1 VAAPVRFYLDE
12 HIPPTV
18 AEGLRDR
25 GIEMWTVK
33 QVEML
38 GADDV
43 ELRSFAQQNNGVF
56 VTHDDDFLRLVSEG
70 HPHSGL
76 VYVPRERTIGE
87 MIRDLRRLTT
97 VFAEAHPTDRV
108 EFL

>member
-1 VAAPVRFYLDE
+1 MAIPVRFYLDE

-18 AEGLRDR
+18 AEGLRQR
-25 GIEMWTVK
+25 GGEVLTVRDA
-33 QVEML
+33 EML

-43 ELRSFAQQNNGVF
+43 EQLAFAQKRDYVF

-76 VYVPRERTIGE
+76 VYVPRERSIGE
-87 MIRDLRRLTT
+87 MVRGLRRCSVL
-97 VFAEAHPTDRV
+97 FDEDADRV